1 MNATLH
7 IACPKCLT
15 ENRVPA
21 DRLGEAPNCG
31 KCHAPLLAGEPVA
44 LGEASF
50 DAVVGRTEL
59 PVVVDFWA
67 SWCGPC
73 RAMAPAF
80 DAAARELRTQARFAK
95 VNTEEAPA
103 LARRFGVRAIPTLIL
118 FEGGRE
124 VKRMSGALDARS
136 LAQWVAP
143 RRAA

>member
-1 MNATLH
+1 MFLELWHRAEVVVRGLVRN
-7 IACPKCLT
+7 
-15 ENRVPA
+15 V
-21 DRLGEAPNCG
+21 CG
-31 KCHAPLLAGEPVA
+31 PVA

-50 DAVVGRTEL
+50 DAVVGGTEL

-103 LARRFGVRAIPTLIL
+103 LARRFGVQSIPTLIL
-118 FEGGRE
+118 YEGGRE
-124 VKRMSGALDARS
+124 VQRISGAMDAGS
-136 LAQWVAP
+136 LVRWITA
-143 RRAA
+143 RRKAA